1 MTEWQ
6 RKFQKDSSTGDALE
20 ESLLT
25 ACTVGCC
32 SEKVSTRTSR
42 RTWRGSRAAWV
53 RRHQAPEVRGRGL
66 MQVDHLFQA
75 KGIVK
80 G

>member
-1 MTEWQ
+1 MAEKVPEGFLH
-6 RKFQKDSSTGDALE
+6 RGCAGGV
-20 ESLLT
+20 LLT
-25 ACTVGCC
+25 ACKVGCC
-32 SEKVSTRTSR
+32 SEKVSTRASH

-53 RRHQAPEVRGRGL
+53 RRHQAPEVRGHGL